1 MPAANRHDER
11 YVQVQDA
18 ITDAYL
24 QLLSSKSPEEVTVA
38 DVVARA
44 GIVRST
50 FYNHYVDLPSLQAD
64 IEDRTIQHI
73 FSMMEDFRP
82 KGNEGLTRSFFLS
95 LCLYAR
101 ENAYLSSVLRSP
113 SAPDFITKI
122 LKMFHRYVR
131 GVVKDETDEKKSE
144 RRSYGI
150 AFAIG
155 GAIGFLHKW
164 SSDGFSLDAERAAG
178 ILTDLFEDGALAYL

>member
-1 MPAANRHDER
+1 MAASNTKDER

-18 ITDAYL
+18 ITGAYL
-24 QLLSSKSPEEVTVA
+24 QLLETRSPEEITVA

-50 FYNHYVDLPSLQAD
+50 FYNHYVDLPSLRAEL
-64 IEDRTIQHI
+64 EDRTIQDI
-73 FSMMEDFRP
+73 FTMMEAFHP
-82 KGNEGLTRSFFLS
+82 KGSDDLTRSFFLS
-95 LCLYAR
+95 LCRYAKK
-101 ENAYLSSVLRSP
+101 NAYLSSVLRSP
-113 SAPDFITKI
+113 GAPDFISKI

-131 GVVKDETDEKKSE
+131 GVVKDEADEKKSE
-144 RRSYGI
+144 RRSYSI

-164 SSDGFSLDAERAAG
+164 SSDGFDLDAEQAAG
-178 ILTDLFEDGALAYL
+178 ILADLFENGALPYL

>member
-1 MPAANRHDER
+1 MSAANRHDER

-18 ITDAYL
+18 ITGAYL
-24 QLLSSKSPEEVTVA
+24 QLLSTKSPEEVTVA
-38 DVVARA
+38 DVASRA

-50 FYNHYVDLPSLQAD
+50 FYNHYEDLPSLRTD
-64 IEDRTIQHI
+64 VEDRTIQHI
-73 FSMMEDFRP
+73 FSMMEAFRP
-82 KGNEGLTRSFFLS
+82 KGNDDLTRSFFLS

-101 ENAYLSSVLRSP
+101 KNAYLSSVLRSP

-122 LKMFHRYVR
+122 IRMFHEYVR
-131 GVVKDETDEKKSE
+131 GVVKGETDEKKSE

-164 SSDGFSLDAERAAG
+164 SNDGFSLEAEQAAG
-178 ILTDLFEDGALAYL
+178 VLSDLFSGGVLPYL

>member
-1 MPAANRHDER
+1 MSAANRQDER

-18 ITDAYL
+18 ITGAYL
-24 QLLSSKSPEEVTVA
+24 QLLSTKSPEEVTVA

-82 KGNEGLTRSFFLS
+82 QGDDLTRSFFLS
-95 LCLYAR
+95 LCRYAR

-113 SAPDFITKI
+113 GAPDFITKI
-122 LKMFHRYVR
+122 LQMFHRYVR

-178 ILTDLFEDGALAYL
+178 ILTDLFEDGALPYL